1 MEVLQEEV
9 KLSNT
14 RTAYVL
20 HIPNTFSLILPRNNQ
35 SENSNTISL

>member
-9 KLSNT
+9 KLSNK

-20 HIPNTFSLILPRNNQ
+20 HISNTFSLILPKNNQ